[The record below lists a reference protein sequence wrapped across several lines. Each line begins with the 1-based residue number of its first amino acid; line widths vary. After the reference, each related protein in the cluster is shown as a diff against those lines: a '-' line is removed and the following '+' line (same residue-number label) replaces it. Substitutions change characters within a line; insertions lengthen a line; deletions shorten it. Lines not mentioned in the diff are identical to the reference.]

1 MLRGDLHGTLAV
13 QVRGVRR
20 DISAPPRLFRLLRN
34 STRGCGDIQRP
45 LVVPAIAGGV
55 GLPAAEETGEGIE
68 AAVRGQVRRGEEADM
83 PFAHP
88 VCRVAGVLELVGDEG
103 PAQVDVVGEGG
114 GEFLAV
120 VDRQPPGD
128 KGAPRLEAGSRLQVL
143 RWGSCGG
150 WGWGLGTRTGEQW

>member
-1 MLRGDLHGTLAV
+1 MGPGKE
-13 QVRGVRR
+13 
-20 DISAPPRLFRLLRN
+20 LRN
-34 STRGCGDIQRP
+34 LQWP
-45 LVVPAIAGGV
+45 FVVPAVAGCV
-55 GLPAAEETGEGIE
+55 GLPAAEEAGEGIE

-114 GEFLAV
+114 GELLAV

-128 KGAPRLEAGSRLQVL
+128 EGASRLEAGSRGSG
-143 RWGSCGG
+143 WGRVG
-150 WGWGLGTRTGEQW
+150 WGWGLGAQTGEQW